1 MAIRKS
7 WLPLIIYLV
16 GIVFTHH
23 PMLFSGMQKVQTNPE
38 DTRLINYLLEHS
50 FQWVRGNSL
59 HRDLW
64 SPPFFYPAPNALA
77 YSDTLLSA
85 GPLYW
90 PWRLAGLPPD
100 TSFQFWMMTCG
111 TVNYVV
117 FLLLLLKV
125 LPLRP
130 GPAAMGAFL
139 FAFGS
144 SRINYL
150 ANPQLLPHFFSIIAI
165 LALLRIFDSRAVP
178 RWQRTGEWSFGLL
191 AVVAQLYSSFYMG
204 WFFVFAMGV
213 AFCWVLSDRRLR
225 PRLVAVLRRDVI
237 PIGLALVVAV
247 ALISPLL
254 THYLEVAAMV
264 GYRSSVEVGLGMPL
278 FRSWIYMGPD
288 SWLYGW
294 MPGLHWFLVFGSLEP
309 AQRLGVGLAALV
321 VCLIGLMRGWEN
333 PIIRVFGLTGLTLFL
348 VVSPI
353 PRGVILGLA
362 LMEWVL
368 WPTVLLQAGGKRETR
383 FIAMLL
389 FALLCWVL
397 FPGFSLFKMCVCW
410 APVLAAGET
419 VLRRQRMFLYA
430 TAAMV
435 CTLFLIGTTFLNM
448 YDVLVTAFVGILI
461 ACFWHRSTGRT
472 ITPLVSAVAV
482 LATVMVLVVV
492 PGELNLWKL
501 VYRFVPGAAAIRV
514 VARVALLLLVPLA
527 AGFAVFWERIGSRAS
542 WKYAVLL
549 GLFCL
554 LEQGTSTTT
563 FTKQVARVRVEN
575 IASVVKDAG
584 TPVAFFHSPHAHGP
598 ATWIDHIDALW
609 AGLATGVP
617 HHQWLFRCRAAGLG
631 AALFCSGIGRLGPAA
646 RASVAS

>member
-1 MAIRKS
+1 
-7 WLPLIIYLV
+7 
-16 GIVFTHH
+16 
-23 PMLFSGMQKVQTNPE
+23 
-38 DTRLINYLLEHS
+38 
-50 FQWVRGNSL
+50 
-59 HRDLW
+59 
-64 SPPFFYPAPNALA
+64 
-77 YSDTLLSA
+77 
-85 GPLYW
+85 
-90 PWRLAGLPPD
+90 
-100 TSFQFWMMTCG
+100 MTCG

-165 LALLRIFDSRAVP
+165 LALLRIFDSRGPPVAKNGRAVIRSARRRGPALFILLHGMVFRVRDGGGVLLGLVGSPPAAEAGGCPPP
-178 RWQRTGEWSFGLL
+178 RRHPDRARPGRRRGPHLAAPHALSRSRRHGRLL
-191 AVVAQLYSSFYMG
+191 QLG
-204 WFFVFAMGV
+204 RG
-213 AFCWVLSDRRLR
+213 
-225 PRLVAVLRRDVI
+225 
-237 PIGLALVVAV
+237 
-247 ALISPLL
+247 
-254 THYLEVAAMV
+254 
-264 GYRSSVEVGLGMPL
+264 GLGMPL

-309 AQRLGVGLAALV
+309 EQRLGVGLAALV

-448 YDVLVTAFVGILI
+448 YDVLVTAFVGI
-461 ACFWHRSTGRT
+461 
-472 ITPLVSAVAV
+472 
-482 LATVMVLVVV
+482 
-492 PGELNLWKL
+492 
-501 VYRFVPGAAAIRV
+501 
-514 VARVALLLLVPLA
+514 
-527 AGFAVFWERIGSRAS
+527 
-542 WKYAVLL
+542 
-549 GLFCL
+549 
-554 LEQGTSTTT
+554 
-563 FTKQVARVRVEN
+563 
-575 IASVVKDAG
+575 
-584 TPVAFFHSPHAHGP
+584 
-598 ATWIDHIDALW
+598 
-609 AGLATGVP
+609 
-617 HHQWLFRCRAAGLG
+617 
-631 AALFCSGIGRLGPAA
+631 
-646 RASVAS
+646 